1 MRAQTSHGI
10 TKVTGLTGATVGAC
24 ESETH
29 EIGVQMKGFP
39 MEDSLPD
46 SG

>member
-29 EIGVQMKGFP
+29 EIGVP
-39 MEDSLPD
+39 DERLPH
-46 SG
+46 GRQLA